1 MARGQRRRDDTGMHK
16 RTAAFALL
24 LAMTS
29 CSSMRYDLEGVG
41 IPVHANA
48 YGEGED
54 FVLKSKYVMYV
65 HGLMG
70 EKQPQVAALLQEHCR
85 GAKAVS
91 GFRVSSTTSLW
102 DWLGTHLSLGFVRLK
117 TVYVSGTIHR

>member
-1 MARGQRRRDDTGMHK
+1 MLKMSLAGLLFVFL
-16 RTAAFALL
+16 TA
-24 LAMTS
+24 
-29 CSSMRYDLEGVG
+29 CSSMNYSLEGVG
-41 IPVHANA
+41 FPVQANA
-48 YGEGED
+48 RQVGDGEA
-54 FVLKSKYVMYV
+54 FSLKSKYVMYV